1 MMELSVT
8 IGIMVASTL
17 LFVYWFRFTCV
28 LILGAK
34 TAQDFATS
42 VASAHNL
49 SFPRIQAR
57 LREISVGE
65 FDGLKDML
73 DRDYAQVMQLMRQM
87 EAGKSGIEERML
99 SIHYFLTG
107 VWYRTS
113 ARFSEKYGR
122 QALEQMSQVVAHFA
136 NSIGEA
142 AAAA

>member
-1 MMELSVT
+1 MVELGVT
-8 IGIMVASTL
+8 IGILVASSL

-28 LILGAK
+28 LILSAK
-34 TAQDFATS
+34 TAHDYA
-42 VASAHNL
+42 ANIAAANHL
-49 SFPRIQAR
+49 SFPEIQVQLQQAAA
-57 LREISVGE
+57 GD
-65 FDGLKDML
+65 FDRLKDLL
-73 DRDYAQVMQLMRQM
+73 DRDYALVLQLMSQM

-113 ARFSEKYGR
+113 VRFSANYGR

-136 NSIGEA
+136 NTVGEA